1 MENKLQEIVESF
13 ERSFGGDFGALFT
26 DSRTDSPVHVTGLSG
41 SSRALF
47 ILSLYRKTKRAIVVV
62 TRNNREGERFIN
74 DITLLFPDTPCYMMP
89 SKETLPYDR
98 SEPLTELTAKR
109 ITALNALLGGE
120 RSIYIVPVRSF
131 IDLFMPKDLF
141 LSSLL
146 RLKRGD
152 TVPLVEVD
160 GRLAALGYEKEEQ
173 AVVPGNFAR
182 RGDILDIFVYGE
194 EHPCRV
200 EFLGD
205 EIESIRMFSK
215 TTQRSIEPLEEI
227 CILPAREVV
236 LDRNSID
243 RGLRE
248 GAGGER
254 ELMEL
259 IDTEG
264 FFPGIEMYTSVL
276 YRNPSTVV
284 DYAGSETMYLF
295 VSIESCREQAA
306 FFKNETARLYEEFGE
321 NGVKEF
327 IPNPRDM
334 MADFEGLVARTGP
347 YHSISLLPAEG
358 TKTLDFGI
366 EEKKGYRG
374 QIREFKDDL
383 VTLLEDGWTVVVG
396 AGYEGQ
402 TNRLRELLRDLCDRY
417 ENLLIMTLDLSEGFY
432 SPKMKLFVVL
442 DREIF
447 NRKRRYKR
455 KFLESKSAP
464 IEGIFAIAEG
474 DYIVHIEHGI
484 GVYRGI
490 ERLTSRGVVKDFVK
504 IEYRDG
510 DEIFVPVDQI
520 NILQKYIGQEGRV
533 PRIDRLGSGLWKR
546 VKDHVKRSVKELA
559 SQLLELYS
567 ARESLQGHAFGGDT
581 EWQYEFESGFRYEE
595 TPDQLRSI
603 EEIKR
608 DMEAKRPMDRLV
620 CGDVGYGK
628 TEVAI
633 RSAFKAVMD
642 GKQVAVLV
650 PTTVLAEQHLNTFID
665 RFSFY
670 PIRVEMLSRF
680 RTRSQQRKIIELLE
694 KGEIDVVIGTHRL
707 IQDDVRFKDLG
718 LVIIDEEQRFGV
730 EHKEKLKQLRK
741 LVDVLTMTATPIPR
755 TLYMAM
761 NRIRDMSVI
770 ETPPRERM
778 PIETFVMEYNENVVS
793 SAIRREIERDGQV
806 YFVHNRVRT
815 IEERAERL
823 RMRMPDVTFEVAHG
837 QMDEHELESIMQA
850 FYDQEFE
857 VLVTTTIIESGL
869 DIPNV
874 NTIILERADR
884 FGLSQLYQLRG
895 RVGRGKRKAY
905 AYLFYPPGIQ
915 ITEQAQKRLVV
926 INDHTELGAGFQIAM
941 KDLEIRGAG
950 NVLGKEQH
958 GEMLAV
964 GYEMYIKLLDQ
975 AIDELRLGEA
985 YREEIEPVLDLDYK
999 GYIPKR
1005 YMGSEKLRVEI
1016 YKRLAGLKSSDDL
1029 AALEEEVKD
1038 RFGPPP
1044 GELVALFEV
1053 VRLRVLCKTV
1063 GIRSVR
1069 ERENELEITF
1079 EQSRIDIISLLR
1091 KINENPKIFSI
1102 SPRNRDTLHIYKR
1115 FQDNGEKLEFLRELF
1130 GYEDGS

>member
-1 MENKLQEIVESF
+1 MENKLQELVERF
-13 ERSFGGDFGALFT
+13 EQSYSGDFRALCT
-26 DSRTDSPVHVTGLSG
+26 DSHKESHVQVTGLSG

-47 ILSLYRKTKRAIVVV
+47 ILSLYRKLETAIVVV
-62 TRNNREGERFIN
+62 TKNNREGEKILN
-74 DITLLFPDTPCYMMP
+74 DLSLLLPDAGYYMMP

-98 SEPLTELTAKR
+98 SEPLNELTAQR
-109 ITALNALLGGE
+109 ITALDALLRGE
-120 RSIYIVPVRSF
+120 RGICIVPVRSF
-131 IDLFMPKDLF
+131 LDLFMPKDLF
-141 LSSLL
+141 LSSVL
-146 RLKRGD
+146 RLKCGD
-152 TVPLVEVD
+152 TVRLVEVD
-160 GRLAALGYEKEEQ
+160 GRLASLGYEREEQ
-173 AVVPGNFAR
+173 AVFPGSFAM
-182 RGDILDIFVYGE
+182 RGDILDIFVHGE

-200 EFLGD
+200 EFFGD

-215 TTQRSIEPLEEI
+215 ITQRSIERLDEI
-227 CILPAREVV
+227 RILPAREVV
-236 LDRNSID
+236 LDPESID
-243 RGLRE
+243 PGLRDK
-248 GAGGER
+248 GPGER
-254 ELMEL
+254 ELLEL
-259 IDTEG
+259 IDQNG
-264 FFPGIEMYTSVL
+264 FFPGIENYTSVL
-276 YRNPSTVV
+276 YRHPSTIVE
-284 DYAGSETMYLF
+284 YAGYETTYLF
-295 VSIESCREQAA
+295 VSVESCREQAV
-306 FFKNETARLYEEFGE
+306 FFQNETTRLYEEQGAD
-321 NGVKEF
+321 EF
-327 IPNPRDM
+327 LPHPRDM
-334 MADFEGLVARTGP
+334 IADFERLVEQTGT
-347 YHSISLLPAEG
+347 YHSISLMPVGRTE
-358 TKTLDFGI
+358 TLDFGI
-366 EEKKGYRG
+366 AEKRGYRG
-374 QIREFKDDL
+374 QIREFKDEL
-383 VTLLEDGWTVVVG
+383 GTLLEDGWTVVVG

-402 TNRLRELLRDLCDRY
+402 TNRLRELLRDLDDRY
-417 ENLLIMTLDLSEGFY
+417 KNLLIMTLDLSEGFY
-432 SPKMKLFVVL
+432 SPRMKLFVVL

-490 ERLTSRGVVKDFVK
+490 ERLNSRGVEKDFVR

-533 PRIDRLGSGLWKR
+533 PRVDRLGSGLWKR
-546 VKDHVKRSVKELA
+546 VKEHVTRSVKELA
-559 SQLLELYS
+559 RQLLELYS
-567 ARESLQGHAFGGDT
+567 ARESLQGHAFGSDT

-595 TPDQLRSI
+595 TPDQLQTI

-608 DMEAKRPMDRLV
+608 DMESKRPMDRLV

-680 RTRSQQRKIIELLE
+680 RTRAQQRQIIELLE
-694 KGEIDVVIGTHRL
+694 RGEIDVVIGTHRL
-707 IQDDVRFKDLG
+707 IQEDVRFKDLG

-778 PIETFVMEYNENVVS
+778 PIETFVMEYEENVVS

-823 RMRMPDVTFEVAHG
+823 RIRMPDVTFEVAHG

-850 FYDQEFE
+850 FYDQEFQ

-869 DIPNV
+869 DISNV

-941 KDLEIRGAG
+941 KDLQIRGAG
-950 NVLGKEQH
+950 NILGKEQH

-964 GYEMYIKLLDQ
+964 GYEMYVKLLDQ
-975 AIDELRLGEA
+975 AINELRLGEA
-985 YREEIEPVLDLDYK
+985 YREEIEPVLDLGYR
-999 GYIPKR
+999 GYIPKQYIR
-1005 YMGSEKLRVEI
+1005 SEKLRVEI
-1016 YKRLAGLKSSDDL
+1016 YKRLAGLKSSEDL

-1038 RFGPPP
+1038 RFGPTP
-1044 GELVALFEV
+1044 GELIALFEI

-1063 GIRSVR
+1063 GIKAVR
-1069 ERENELEITF
+1069 ERENELEIVF
-1079 EQSRIDIISLLR
+1079 EQSRIDIISLLK
-1091 KINENPKIFSI
+1091 KINENPRIFSI
-1102 SPRNRDTLHIYKR
+1102 SPKNRDTLYIYKQ
-1115 FQDNGEKLEFLRELF
+1115 FQDNREKLEFLQGLF
-1130 GYEDGS
+1130 SYEDGS